1 MKVRLLYKDRKF
13 RLSQT
18 DTPVKQALK
27 EDLGLEKIFEIMA
40 DGNKEILKIAESVLL
55 DPLTTGEDILYRQDI
70 LKDCM
75 AYPDTVRSLYQ
86 MLNEAVTCWKKNGWC
101 FFSSNA
107 ENRFYGSVKTLQ
119 FYHGYLIRLRKIAD
133 ENSDR
138 FQSEG
143 FKRLFEEIKQQLD
156 DSFLQNSYSL
166 LNELEF
172 KDGMIMELKLGRDN
186 RTSGYT
192 LVRKNQKKFRMRWGF
207 APCYTLAGEDEAGE
221 KDLSA
226 RCSQAYFK
234 SVEILWEAA
243 NNIDDYLKSIK
254 EETTFYIG
262 ALTLL
267 EKMKERKIPYSF
279 PDISKAMSR
288 KYTDLR
294 DLSLALQIEEC
305 VGNDLDT
312 KEKSLYII
320 TGANQGGKTTFLR
333 SVGQA
338 QLMFQSGLFVAASC
352 ASLPVSQGIFTHF
365 KREEDDHMKKG
376 KLEEELSRLDQM
388 IPLLTSGSLLL
399 FNESFSS
406 TNEREGSRICIQI
419 TEALKDNQIEQFH
432 VSHLY
437 SFSHGFFEKN
447 PEDVCFLR
455 AERREDGSR
464 SFRLTQGEPQKTAY
478 GKDLFYSSI

>member
-1 MKVRLLYKDRKF
+1 MKVRLLYKDRK
-13 RLSQT
+13 LKLCDT
-18 DTPVKQALK
+18 DTPVRQALK
-27 EDLGLEKIFEIMA
+27 EDLGLDKIFEVMA
-40 DGNKEILKIAESVLL
+40 DGNKEILKIVESVFL
-55 DPLTTGEDILYRQDI
+55 DSLTSKQDILYRQAV

-75 AYPDTVRSLYQ
+75 TYPKTVRALYQ

-107 ENRFYGSVKTLQ
+107 GNRFYGSVKTLQ
-119 FYHGYLIRLRKIAD
+119 FYHDYLIRLRQIAD
-133 ENSDR
+133 ENSDK

-143 FKRLFEEIKQQLD
+143 FKSLFEEIKQQLD
-156 DSFLQNSYSL
+156 DPFLEDSRSL

-172 KDGMIMELKLGRDN
+172 KDGMIMELKLGKDN

-192 LVRKNQKKFRMRWGF
+192 LVRKNSKKFRMRWAF
-207 APCYTLAGEDEAGE
+207 APCYTLAGEDDAGE
-221 KDLSA
+221 KDLSG

-234 SVEILWEAA
+234 SVDILWEAA
-243 NNIDDYLKSIK
+243 NNIDDYLKSIQ
-254 EETTFYIG
+254 EETAFYIG

-267 EKMKERKIPYSF
+267 EKMKEKDIPYSI
-279 PDISKAMSR
+279 PDLSDTMSR

-294 DLSLALQIEEC
+294 DLYLALQTEKC
-305 VGNDLDT
+305 VGNDLDE

-338 QLMFQSGLFVAASC
+338 QVMFQSGLFIAASY

-365 KREEDDHMKKG
+365 KREEDDQMKRG
-376 KLEEELSRLDQM
+376 KLEEELQRLDQ
-388 IPLLTSGSLLL
+388 IVPLLRQGSLIL

-406 TNEREGSRICIQI
+406 TNEREGSRICGQI
-419 TEALKDNQIEQFH
+419 TEALKENQIEQFH

-447 PEDVCFLR
+447 MKDACFLR
-455 AERREDGSR
+455 AERKEDGSR
-464 SFRLTQGEPQKTAY
+464 SFHLDKGEPQKTAY

>member
-1 MKVRLLYKDRKF
+1 MKVRLLYKDQK
-13 RLSQT
+13 LKLCQM
-18 DTPVKQALK
+18 DTPVKQALR
-27 EDLGLEKIFEIMA
+27 EDLGLDKIFGIMA
-40 DGNKEILKIAESVLL
+40 DGNKEILKIVESIFL
-55 DPLTTGEDILYRQDI
+55 DPLTSARDILYRQAV
-70 LKDCM
+70 LKDCIT
-75 AYPDTVRSLYQ
+75 YPKTVRSLYQ

-119 FYHGYLIRLRKIAD
+119 FYHDYLIRLRKIAD
-133 ENSDR
+133 ENIDK

-143 FKRLFEEIKQQLD
+143 FKSLFEEIKQQLD
-156 DSFLQNSYSL
+156 DSFLQNSDSL
-166 LNELEF
+166 LNELDF

-192 LVRKNQKKFRMRWGF
+192 LVRKNSKKFRMRWGF
-207 APCYTLAGEDEAGE
+207 APCYTLAGEDDAGE
-221 KDLSA
+221 KDLSE

-234 SVEILWEAA
+234 SVDILWEAA
-243 NNIDDYLKSIK
+243 NNIDDYLRSIQ
-254 EETTFYIG
+254 EEIAFYIG

-267 EKMKERKIPYSF
+267 EKMKEKNLPYCF
-279 PDISKAMSR
+279 PDLSDTMSR

-294 DLSLALQIEEC
+294 DLSLALQMEKC

-333 SVGQA
+333 RIGQA
-338 QLMFQSGLFVAASC
+338 QLMFQSGMFITASY
-352 ASLPVSQGIFTHF
+352 ASLPISQGIFTHF
-365 KREEDDHMKKG
+365 KREEDDHMKRG
-376 KLEEELSRLDQM
+376 KLEEELCRLDHM
-388 IPLLTSGSLLL
+388 IPLLNPGALLL

-406 TNEREGSRICIQI
+406 TNEREGSRICGQI
-419 TEALKDNQIEQFH
+419 TEALKENQIEQFH

-447 PEDVCFLR
+447 LEDVCFLR
-455 AERREDGSR
+455 AERKEDGSR